1 MRRAFLVVGWLAAVP
16 AFAGGVGFAQ
26 VTGYFKKDTR
36 PTLYQPL
43 NLLDARDA
51 TAWCSTNADPLN
63 ELLTFGFTGPT
74 RIDEVR
80 ISTGNNFN
88 ESTWNEF
95 ARAHKLVFQ
104 SGKFSQAIS
113 LEDKR
118 GQQSF
123 TFDKPLTTTRLTLE
137 IRDQFPAEDPD
148 QPVCITDIVFI
159 SDGKPLNGAW
169 LTTKLKYDKSVQ
181 ALMGVWFAGYEGG
194 PDRFLA
200 LHYDGTFRAS
210 FEPFDTNRAQPR
222 TLEGRWDVQGG
233 RLLFE
238 VSGKKYAPKFSRE
251 AAKGGH
257 GLTLTLEGDLPED
270 LKGPFRS
277 AP

>member
-1 MRRAFLVVGWLAAVP
+1 MRRVLLLGVLQASAAM
-16 AFAGGVGFAQ
+16 AGGVGYAQ
-26 VTGYFKKDTR
+26 ATGYFKKDSR

-51 TAWCSTNADPLN
+51 TAWCSTSADPLN
-63 ELLTFGFTGPT
+63 ELITFGFTSPT
-74 RIDEVR
+74 RIDEIR

-95 ARAHKLVFQ
+95 ARAHKLVFMAGKQ
-104 SGKFSQAIS
+104 SQTVM

-118 GQQSF
+118 GLQTF
-123 TFDKPLTTTRLTLE
+123 TLDKPFTTTRLVLE

-148 QPVCITDIVFI
+148 QPVCITDIVFV

-181 ALMGVWFAGYEGG
+181 SLMGTWFAGYDGS

-200 LHYDGTFRAS
+200 LHYDGTFRYS
-210 FEPFDTNRAQPR
+210 FEPFDTKRAEPKA
-222 TLEGRWDVQGG
+222 LEGRWDVQGG
-233 RLLFE
+233 KLLFE
-238 VSGKKYAPKFSRE
+238 VGGKRYGPKYSKDPAKKGSGE
-251 AAKGGH
+251 VLGID
-257 GLTLTLEGDLPED
+257 GDVPEE

-277 AP
+277 VP

>member
-1 MRRAFLVVGWLAAVP
+1 MRRALFFGCLVAGS

-26 VTGYFKKDTR
+26 ATGYFKKDTR

-51 TAWCSTNADPLN
+51 TAWCSTSADPLN

-88 ESTWNEF
+88 EATWNEY
-95 ARAHKLVFQ
+95 ARAHKVVLIA
-104 SGKFSQAIS
+104 GKQSQAIA

-118 GQQSF
+118 GLQTF
-123 TFDKPLTTTRLTLE
+123 TFDKPITTTRLSLE

-148 QPVCITDIVFI
+148 SSVCITDVVFVA
-159 SDGKPLNGAW
+159 DGKPLNGAW
-169 LTTKLKYDKSVQ
+169 LTTKLKYDKNVQ

-200 LHYDGTFRAS
+200 LHYDGTFRYS
-210 FEPFDTNRAQPR
+210 FEPFDTNRAQPK
-222 TLEGRWDVQGG
+222 TLEGRWDVQGSK
-233 RLLFE
+233 LLFE
-238 VSGKKYAPKFSRE
+238 IGGKRFAPKFSKDK
-251 AAKGGH
+251 AKSGQGDV
-257 GLTLTLEGDLPED
+257 LTLIGDVPEE
-270 LKGPFRS
+270 LTGPFRS
-277 AP
+277 SP